1 MPACFMISISSPLND
16 LFFMEW
22 DCNRDIKIRMAI
34 SMMAAPNLIQYKSFL
49 FKSSGKL
56 LW

>member
-1 MPACFMISISSPLND
+1 MISISSPLND